1 MHSGHHETEDSKMDH
16 AALMVF
22 AGFTVAMALFATLIG
37 YLLYDERRKP
47 L

>member
-1 MHSGHHETEDSKMDH
+1 MDH
-16 AALMVF
+16 TVLMVLS
-22 AGFTVAMALFATLIG
+22 GFIVAMALFAALIG